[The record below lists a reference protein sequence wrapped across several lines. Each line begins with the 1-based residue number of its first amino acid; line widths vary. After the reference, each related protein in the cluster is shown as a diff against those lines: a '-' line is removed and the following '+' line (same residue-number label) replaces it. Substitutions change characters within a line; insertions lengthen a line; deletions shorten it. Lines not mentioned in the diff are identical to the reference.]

1 MAKQRAK
8 IAKELSDMVMY
19 VQVRQNVS
27 GRHWISCFLA
37 IVVFRK

>member
-19 VQVRQNVS
+19 VQVRQKRVE
-27 GRHWISCFLA
+27 RLLMECLT
-37 IVVFRK
+37 